1 MPFVKEY
8 TNDEKLVQDVQKL
21 KDHGIDNSEVYIL
34 SHDDDRTER
43 IASNAKANTIGF
55 SEQDMKNFLNNMFN
69 KKGDELRTKLQEMGF
84 SKDEAEE
91 YEEDMDEGKVL
102 LIINSDQAV
111 SSVLE

>member
-69 KKGDELRTKLQEMGF
+69 KKVTNLELNFKKWALVKMKLKNM
-84 SKDEAEE
+84 KKTW
-91 YEEDMDEGKVL
+91 MKVKYY
-102 LIINSDQAV
+102 
-111 SSVLE
+111 